1 MHKCILQPIFIPFP
15 ISTQYIF
22 RSVCPVKIPIGSEGL
37 VRKIERQTIETINQK
52 GQNDKQ

>member
-37 VRKIERQTIETINQK
+37 ARKIERQTIETINQN